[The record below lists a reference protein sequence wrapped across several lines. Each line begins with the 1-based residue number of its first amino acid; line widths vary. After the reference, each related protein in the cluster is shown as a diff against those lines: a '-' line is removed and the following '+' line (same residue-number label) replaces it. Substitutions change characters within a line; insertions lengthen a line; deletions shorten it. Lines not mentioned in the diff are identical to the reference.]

1 MLDCDIGLIG
11 LAGSGKDTAALALT
25 ERGWRRIAFADRLK
39 EIAYELGWD
48 GLKDERGRKFL
59 QDIGSIARAYDQQF
73 WINEA
78 TQVLNYV
85 SPAFRKVPRVWTD
98 VRFENEAQFVR
109 DRGGIIIRVIRP
121 DLVSHDTHE
130 SELKQHDISA
140 DYTVV
145 NAGTIEDLHAM
156 IRNIIQK

>member
-1 MLDCDIGLIG
+1 MLDCDIGLVG
-11 LAGSGKDTAALALT
+11 LAGSGKDTAAKALT
-25 ERGWRRIAFADRLK
+25 DRGWRRIAFADRLK

-59 QDIGSIARAYDQQF
+59 QDIGSVARAYDKQF
-73 WINEA
+73 WIDEA

-85 SPAFRKVPRVWTD
+85 STAFRKVPRVWTD
-98 VRFENEAQFVR
+98 VRFENEAQFIR

-130 SELKQHDISA
+130 SEVEQHSISA

-156 IRNIIQK
+156 IRNIIQ